1 MGHMHKMRVGFV
13 AGPEGEA
20 WGMVSKCSQGMD
32 WTLYRLS
39 IYLVTNLCLLCIFS

>member
-20 WGMVSKCSQGMD
+20 WGVVSKCSEGRD
-32 WTLYRLS
+32 WTLYKLC
-39 IYLVTNLCLLCIFS
+39 ILMIANLWLCIFS